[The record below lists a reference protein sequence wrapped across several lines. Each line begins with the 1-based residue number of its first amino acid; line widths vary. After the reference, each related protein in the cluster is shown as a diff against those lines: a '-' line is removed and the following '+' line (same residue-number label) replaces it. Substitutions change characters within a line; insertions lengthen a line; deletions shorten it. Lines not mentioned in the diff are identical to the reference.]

1 MVGHRK
7 SILVIAS
14 VTVIFTRTEKLQ
26 ELAKTRYNQLI
37 VYALLSVVANN
48 AKYDTISFVKYGD
61 KPSVA
66 VTSRI
71 VRAVCRPP
79 YLLVF

>member
-71 VRAVCRPP
+71 VRAVCHPP
-79 YLLVF
+79 YFLVF

>member
-79 YLLVF
+79 YFLVF

>member
-66 VTSRI
+66 VMSRI
-71 VRAVCRPP
+71 VRAICRPP
-79 YLLVF
+79 YFLVF